1 MWTATIIEHMFADR
15 PDGFNRRRLPG
26 RSTRA
31 HRWPTL
37 MVMLDLRDPARATPP
52 RALVLL
58 ADRTARG
65 HLRALLE
72 DLGWRAEPSAAGP
85 EAVRAR
91 GIPPARVVIADWPR
105 LEPAWPAL
113 LAARQAGGGAPYLLA
128 LVDPVG
134 PDALAALS
142 AGADD
147 CLLRPVRPADL
158 VARLGVAVRTGA
170 DRRAVRAAL
179 AAAARERERAS
190 AVLRALP
197 DGLVVLARDGTVI
210 EVNDGFCAMT
220 GLAREH
226 LVGRPS
232 PFPDRP
238 GEPGDAGGEYDVA
251 LPRVDGA
258 SFPAVVSVA
267 PAAGP
272 AGEQVVVATVRDVS
286 RRVRAERVGAAVGRV
301 AAVAASGVPAEV
313 VVGRI
318 LEEVAAL
325 APGARV
331 TAIRRG
337 GPPRAGGVAAPVRV
351 DGVEW
356 GAVGA
361 LPPEGGALPGDLA
374 DALARLA
381 GAAGGAIAA

>member
-1 MWTATIIEHMFADR
+1 
-15 PDGFNRRRLPG
+15 
-26 RSTRA
+26 
-31 HRWPTL
+31 

-58 ADRTARG
+58 ADRAARG

-91 GIPPARVVIADWPR
+91 GIPPARVAIADWPR

-113 LAARQAGGGAPYLLA
+113 LAAREAGGGAPYLLA
-128 LVDPVG
+128 LVDPAG
-134 PDALAALS
+134 PDALAALA

-220 GLAREH
+220 GLGREE

-238 GEPGDAGGEYDVA
+238 GDPGDADGGYDVA
-251 LPRVDGA
+251 LPRADGA

-331 TAIRRG
+331 TAVRRG
-337 GPPRAGGVAAPVRV
+337 GSARAGEVAAPVRV

-361 LPPEGGALPGDLA
+361 APPEGGALPGDLA

-381 GAAGGAIAA
+381 GAAERAIAA